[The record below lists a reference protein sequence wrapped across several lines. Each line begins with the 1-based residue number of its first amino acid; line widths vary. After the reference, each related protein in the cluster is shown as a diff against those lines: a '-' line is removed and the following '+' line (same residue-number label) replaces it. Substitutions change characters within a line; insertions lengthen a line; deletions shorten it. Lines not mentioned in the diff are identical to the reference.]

1 MRALFLGGHTF
12 DMVYRLDALP
22 VENAKAKAGRVY
34 TAAGGPALNAAI
46 TAAILAPSRDVRIV
60 FAGALGQG
68 PLTQAVRTEAERHG
82 VIVHRLGSRDDDA
95 PCASIALT
103 PGGMR
108 TIWSPPQAE
117 TPEGALDDLPDP
129 QGFDVLLVDGQLPE
143 AAVTAARAFKE
154 AGKPVVLD
162 AGSWKLGME
171 ALTGLA
177 SDIIASSAFVFPKGG
192 DALERALA
200 AGAQAAAV
208 TADGAAIRWRTI
220 DGREGAVTPPPAD
233 ALDTLAAGDIFHGAY
248 VWFRYGAGLS
258 FDQALDQAARVA
270 SSSVA
275 HYGPR
280 AGVIAALG

>member
-22 VENAKAKAGRVY
+22 AENAKAKADLVY
-34 TAAGGPALNAAI
+34 TAGGGPALNAAI
-46 TAAILAPSRDVRIV
+46 TCAMLGGTGCEAV
-60 FAGALGQG
+60 FAGAMGLG
-68 PLTQAVRTEAERHG
+68 PLTEAVAAEANRYG
-82 VIVHRLGSRDDDA
+82 VRLHRLGAPAGDA
-95 PCASIALT
+95 PCASVALT
-103 PGGMR
+103 HGGMR

-117 TPEGALDDLPDP
+117 TPAGALDDLPDP

-143 AAVTAARAFKE
+143 AAVTAARGFKE

-162 AGSWKLGME
+162 AGSWKPGME

-177 SDIIASSAFVFPKGG
+177 SDIIASSAFAFPKGG

-208 TADGAAIRWRTI
+208 TADGAAILWRTI
-220 DGREGAVTPPPAD
+220 DGREGAVTPPAAD
-233 ALDTLAAGDIFHGAY
+233 ALDTLAAGDVFHGAY

-258 FDQALDQAARVA
+258 FDQALEHAAHIA

>member
-22 VENAKAKAGRVY
+22 LENAKAKADRVY

-46 TAAILAPSRDVRIV
+46 TAAILAPSEDHTIV

-68 PLTQAVRTEAERHG
+68 PLTQAVRAEAESHG
-82 VIVHRLGSRDDDA
+82 VALHRLGTQAGDA

-143 AAVTAARAFKE
+143 AAVAAGEAFRA

-162 AGSWKLGME
+162 AGSWKPGME
-171 ALTGLA
+171 ALTALA
-177 SDIIASSAFVFPKGG
+177 TDMIASAAFSFPEDG
-192 DALERALA
+192 DVLERALA
-200 AGAQAAAV
+200 AGARAAAV
-208 TADGAAIRWRTI
+208 TSDGAAIRWRTV
-220 DGREGAVTPPPAD
+220 DGSEGAVTPPAVD
-233 ALDTLAAGDIFHGAY
+233 AVDTLAAGDIFHGAY
-248 VWFRYGAGLS
+248 IWFRYGAGLP
-258 FDQALDQAARVA
+258 FDQALAEAARAA

-280 AGVIAALG
+280 NGVVAARG

>member
-12 DMVYRLDALP
+12 DTVYRLDALP
-22 VENAKAKAGRVY
+22 TENAKAKADGVY

-46 TAAILAPSRDVRIV
+46 TCAILASAACEVV
-60 FAGALGQG
+60 FAGALGDG
-68 PLTQAVRTEAERHG
+68 PLTDAVSAEAEEYG
-82 VIVHRLGSRDDDA
+82 VRLHKLGARREDA

-154 AGKPVVLD
+154 AGKSVVLD
-162 AGSWKLGME
+162 AGSWKPGME

-177 SDIIASSAFVFPKGG
+177 SDIIASSAFAFPKGG
-192 DALERALA
+192 DALERALE

-208 TADGAAIRWRTI
+208 TSDGAAIRWRTA
-220 DGREGAVTPPPAD
+220 DGGKGAITPPAVD

-258 FDQALDQAARVA
+258 FDQVLDQAARVA

-280 AGVIAALG
+280 AGVVAARG